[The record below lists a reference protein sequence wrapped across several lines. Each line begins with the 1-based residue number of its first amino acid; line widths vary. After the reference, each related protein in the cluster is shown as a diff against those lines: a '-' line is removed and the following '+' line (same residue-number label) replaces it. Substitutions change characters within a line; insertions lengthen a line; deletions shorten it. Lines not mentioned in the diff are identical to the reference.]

1 MIQSKEDLRDYLNR
15 DKIALGRSYN
25 IPNRDRAVRDREYR
39 AAA

>member
-25 IPNRDRAVRDREYR
+25 IPKPWGG
-39 AAA
+39 